1 MRLGR
6 KKLELGM
13 RNLGVGIVF
22 VHYFA
27 ILREKIKL
35 MWFLYGGVGSFLYLC
50 SKIWE

>member
-1 MRLGR
+1 M
-6 KKLELGM
+6 ELGM